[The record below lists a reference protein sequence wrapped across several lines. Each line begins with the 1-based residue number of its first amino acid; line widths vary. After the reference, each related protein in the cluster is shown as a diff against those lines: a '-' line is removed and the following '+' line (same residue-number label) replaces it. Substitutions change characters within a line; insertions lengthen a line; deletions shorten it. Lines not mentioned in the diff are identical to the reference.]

1 MSRRTRFI
9 IVRIVTNLE
18 RYRSYL
24 SYIDITLEQ
33 FSIMAKLIHDE
44 KLIPITD
51 VQLDPTNPNQMTDIQ
66 MDGLTES
73 LRMFGFVEPIIINQN
88 NILVDGEHRYTAWMR
103 LGNNHIKAIKLDLT
117 GAELKLLRQ
126 AKNKLKGQHD
136 IVKDMD
142 ELQALLSNYDSS
154 VVAALTGQT
163 TESLEYLISQMQSN
177 QDDLID
183 VMEHE
188 RRVPTDKVYDMTC
201 PKCGEQFN
209 IEDAKNV

>member
-66 MDGLTES
+66 MDGLSES
-73 LRMFGFVEPIIINQN
+73 LKMFGFVEPIIVNQDN
-88 NILVDGEHRYTAWMR
+88 MLVDGEHRYTAWMR
-103 LGNNHIKAIKLDLT
+103 LGHTTIKAIKLDLT

-188 RRVPTDKVYDMTC
+188 RRVPTDKVYDMVC
-201 PKCGEQFN
+201 PFCKKEFN

>member
-44 KLIPITD
+44 KLIPIED
-51 VQLDPTNPNQMTDIQ
+51 VVLDPTNPNQMTDIQ

-88 NILVDGEHRYTAWMR
+88 NI
-103 LGNNHIKAIKLDLT
+103 
-117 GAELKLLRQ
+117 
-126 AKNKLKGQHD
+126 
-136 IVKDMD
+136 
-142 ELQALLSNYDSS
+142 
-154 VVAALTGQT
+154 
-163 TESLEYLISQMQSN
+163 
-177 QDDLID
+177 
-183 VMEHE
+183 
-188 RRVPTDKVYDMTC
+188 
-201 PKCGEQFN
+201 FN
-209 IEDAKNV
+209 FFFI